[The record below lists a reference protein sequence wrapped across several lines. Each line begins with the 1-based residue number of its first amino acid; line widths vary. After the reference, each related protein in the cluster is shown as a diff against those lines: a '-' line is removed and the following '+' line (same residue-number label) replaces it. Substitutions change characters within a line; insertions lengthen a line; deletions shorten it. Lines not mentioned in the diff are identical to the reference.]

1 MKEKRWIIAT
11 PDREKVQQLKNQFNQ
26 FDEALCAIF
35 VSRGLDTAEKLQKYF
50 RPDYSLLHDPFLM
63 KDMQLAVER
72 ILAAINSGER
82 IVLFGDYDVDG
93 TTAVATL
100 YRFLTSVYEE
110 ANIFYYI
117 PDRHTEGYGI
127 SRKGIAF
134 AKTIGASLFI
144 SLDCGITAV
153 EEAELIKEKNIDLI
167 ICDHHLPGDVLPVAT
182 AILNPKQPG
191 CSYPYKELSGCG
203 VAFKLITA
211 LSRALKTEETS
222 VYKYLDM
229 VATSIGADIV
239 PITGE
244 NRVLSQLG
252 LKVINTSPATGLKA
266 LINTTEKKGAI
277 DMYFISFLI
286 APRINAAGR
295 LRHAKIAVELLLEND
310 PVKAASLA
318 EQLNQYNNERK
329 QLDDTITKEALDI
342 LVGDQ
347 SFAHKK
353 TTVVYCDQWHK
364 GVIGIV
370 ASRLIENYYRPT
382 IVLTRDGDLIT
393 GSARSVSG
401 FDLHKAISHC
411 SAHLEKFGGHK
422 AAAGLSMIPENYNEF
437 ASHFET
443 IVSETITDESLSPK
457 IYIDAIINLRDINFT
472 LYRTISSMEPFGPGN
487 HKPVFASMRL
497 QPSNWTRIVGDKH
510 VRFHFNIPGM
520 QGINGI
526 AFNMKDKFESLAQNA
541 FIDIAFTI
549 DENLW
554 NGNSSLQLKIIDF
567 RASQSL

>member
-26 FDEALCAIF
+26 FDEALCAVF

-72 ILAAINSGER
+72 ILAAVNSGER

-167 ICDHHLPGDVLPVAT
+167 ICDHHLPGDALPVAT

-211 LSRALKTEETS
+211 LSRALKMEETS

-252 LKVINTSPATGLKA
+252 LKVINASPATGLKA
-266 LINTTEKKGAI
+266 LINTTEKKGTI

-310 PVKAASLA
+310 PVKAAGLA

-347 SFAHKK
+347 SFTHKK

-443 IVSETITDESLSPK
+443 IVSETITEESLSPK
-457 IYIDAIINLRDINFT
+457 IYVDAIINLRDINFT

-487 HKPVFASMRL
+487 HKPVFASMCL

>member
-11 PDREKVQQLKNQFNQ
+11 PEREKVQQLKNQFNQ
-26 FDEALCAIF
+26 FDEALCTIF
-35 VSRGLDTAEKLQKYF
+35 VSRGLDNAEKLQEYF
-50 RPDYSLLHDPFLM
+50 RPDYSLLHNPFLM

-72 ILAAINSGER
+72 ILAAINSGEKL
-82 IVLFGDYDVDG
+82 VLFGDYDVDG

-117 PDRHTEGYGI
+117 PDRHEEGYGI

-144 SLDCGITAV
+144 SLDCGITAI

-167 ICDHHLPGDVLPVAT
+167 ICDHHLPGDALPIAT

-222 VYKYLDM
+222 VYKYLDL

-252 LKVINTSPATGLKA
+252 LEVINTSPATGLKA

-295 LRHAKIAVELLLEND
+295 LSHAKIAVELLLEND
-310 PVKAASLA
+310 PVKAAGLA
-318 EQLNQYNNERK
+318 EQLNQFNNERK
-329 QLDDTITKEALDI
+329 QLDETITKEALDI
-342 LVGDQ
+342 LVGDK
-347 SFAHKK
+347 SFARKK
-353 TTVVYCDQWHK
+353 TTVIYCDQWHK

-382 IVLTRDGDLIT
+382 IVLTKDGDLIT

-411 SAHLEKFGGHK
+411 STHLEKFGGHK
-422 AAAGLSMIPENYNEF
+422 AAAGLSMIPENYDEF
-437 ASHFET
+437 ASHFEA
-443 IVSETITDESLSPK
+443 IVSETITEESLSPK
-457 IYIDAIINLRDINFT
+457 IYIDAIINLEDITFD
-472 LYRTISSMEPFGPGN
+472 LFHTISSMEPFGPGN
-487 HKPVFASMRL
+487 YKPVFASMHIL
-497 QPSNWTRIVGDKH
+497 PSNWTRIVGDKH

-520 QGINGI
+520 KGINGI
-526 AFNMKDKFESLAQNA
+526 AFNMKDKFEAIAQNT

-549 DENLW
+549 DENVW